1 MSIYDIPKS
10 VLLWLLAFAIVV
22 SVLFGISINDLE
34 QESKSLKQQVNE
46 TNIVDNCYFI
56 HIDDDSGFLSS
67 PDVMASYQ
75 LFGDDSGTV
84 WIRVERYGFNGTYEF
99 SASSVIEAEMILRG
113 LVE

>member
-1 MSIYDIPKS
+1 
-10 VLLWLLAFAIVV
+10 VV
-22 SVLFGISINDLE
+22 IGSSNLIADNDPVE
-34 QESKSLKQQVNE
+34 CE
-46 TNIVDNCYFI
+46 TVEPGYFI

-84 WIRVERYGFNGTYEF
+84 WMRVERYGFNGTYEF
-99 SASSVIEAEMILRG
+99 SASSLIEAEMILRG